1 MVNAWTTVELLGPNR
16 DGEPRR
22 YAIATGASVS
32 QGDLLELL
40 DNRTVQSATD
50 SAPVA
55 GVAAEDHKAEDAVPE
70 ITLLTQALFRVIASG
85 GITVGLQVDSGGVD
99 NTVHSGGLSNSWSGM
114 RAFDTVTDTQTLTV
128 RLDV

>member
-1 MVNAWTTVELLGPNR
+1 MTNEWTTVELLGPNR

-40 DNRTVQSATD
+40 DNRTAQLATNLG
-50 SAPVA
+50 PVA
-55 GVAAEDHKAEDAVPE
+55 GVASEDHKAEDAVPE
-70 ITLLTQALFRVIASG
+70 ISVLTQALFRVIASG

-114 RAFDTVTDTQTLTV
+114 RAFDTVTDGQTLTV